1 MSNTPNRS
9 RLLPG
14 PRGAAPCRGLSLVE
28 LLIGIALGLVIV
40 SSGLAVLA
48 SQLQESR
55 ALVLE
60 TRLLQDLR
68 SASDFITRELRRAG
82 HWGEANAGLWR
93 ADQPLRANPYQ
104 ALQAD
109 ASAGLQL
116 SYSRDAQENHRVD
129 PQEVSAFRLRNQ
141 VVELQFG
148 NGPWQALTD
157 PATVQVM
164 RWRLTPGQQDLALPG
179 LCERPCGA
187 APAAGLDCPPR
198 LQVRLYE
205 LELQGRSPLD
215 TRIQRTLQ
223 TRVRV
228 RNDAV
233 HGDCPP

>member
-1 MSNTPNRS
+1 MSRVTPCRS
-9 RLLPG
+9 
-14 PRGAAPCRGLSLVE
+14 PRGATRCRGVSLVE
-28 LLIGIALGLVIV
+28 LLIGLALGLVIV

-60 TRLLQDLR
+60 TRLLQELR
-68 SASDFITRELRRAG
+68 NASDFITRELRRAG
-82 HWGEANAGLWR
+82 HWGEADAGLWR
-93 ADQPLRANPYQ
+93 TGQPLRANPYQ
-104 ALQAD
+104 TLRSD
-109 ASAGLQL
+109 APSDLQL
-116 SYSRDAQENHRVD
+116 SYSRDAEENHRVD

-148 NGPWQALTD
+148 NGTWQALTD
-157 PATVQVM
+157 PATVQVL
-164 RWRLTPGQQDLALPG
+164 RWRLTPGQQDLGLPG
-179 LCERPCGA
+179 LCERPCSA
-187 APAAGLDCPPR
+187 ELAAGLDCPPR

-215 TRIQRTLQ
+215 PRIERSLR

-233 HGDCPP
+233 LGQCPP

>member
-1 MSNTPNRS
+1 MSHSDRPSGPR
-9 RLLPG
+9 PV
-14 PRGAAPCRGLSLVE
+14 PRGAVSCRGLSLVE

-82 HWGEANAGLWR
+82 HWGDAHAGLWR
-93 ADQPLRANPYQ
+93 AGQPPRANPYQ
-104 ALQAD
+104 ALQSEA
-109 ASAGLQL
+109 APGLQL
-116 SYSRDAQENHRVD
+116 SYSRDARENHQVD

-141 VVELQFG
+141 VVELQLG

-157 PATVQVM
+157 PATVQVL
-164 RWRLTPGQQDLALPG
+164 RWQLTPGQQDLALPG

-215 TRIQRTLQ
+215 PRIERTLR

-233 HGDCPP
+233 IGACPP